1 MQFTQLTPDRFEDI
15 KAFFRDV
22 FTKEPWNDDWSDDA
36 QLTAYIDDLIG
47 GKGAL
52 TFAML
57 DDGGDILALSMGRVR
72 HWFTGTEYYI
82 DELCV
87 RTDLQG
93 KGIGSRFIESIE
105 AEIKNMGMTHI
116 FLQTDRDMPAYEFYL
131 RRGFKEL
138 EGHVSFAKDV

>member
-1 MQFTQLTPDRFEDI
+1 MQFTQLTTERFEDI
-15 KAFFRDV
+15 RAFFRDV
-22 FTKEPWNDDWSDDA
+22 FTKEPWNDDWSDEI

-47 GKGAL
+47 EKGSL

-57 DDGGDILALSMGRVR
+57 DGGGDILALSMGRVR
-72 HWFTGTEYYI
+72 HWFSGTEYYI

-93 KGIGSRFIESIE
+93 KGIGSQFIAHIE
-105 AEIKNMGMTHI
+105 GAIKDMGMTHI
-116 FLQTDRDMPAYEFYL
+116 FLQTYRDMPAYDFYL

-138 EGHVSFAKDV
+138 TGHVSFAKDV